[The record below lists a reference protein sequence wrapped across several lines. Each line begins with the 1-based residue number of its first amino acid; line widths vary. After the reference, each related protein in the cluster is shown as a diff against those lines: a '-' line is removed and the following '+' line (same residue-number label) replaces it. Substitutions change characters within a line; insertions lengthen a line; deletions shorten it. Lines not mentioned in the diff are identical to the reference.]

1 MDAIKFMEN
10 DLRLRLALGVVTMH
24 LLFILLLVVTH
35 DLIFIETCNSILT
48 CMDMY
53 SCKGPT
59 IAGLRAWIH
68 LPMKTNKIGLDR
80 FCQFTEN

>member
-35 DLIFIETCNSILT
+35 DLIFIEMRLVTVS
-48 CMDMY
+48 
-53 SCKGPT
+53 
-59 IAGLRAWIH
+59 
-68 LPMKTNKIGLDR
+68 
-80 FCQFTEN
+80 